1 MVLERMVSVK
11 TALQNPLWVFAIGA
25 IVSLSCLTVAYLVSR
40 TSVGFFTSFLI
51 TITMVPFMLNLAR
64 HEEARQEDLIK
75 AKKHLS
81 ILHRNRDVLKVYIAF
96 FCGMIF
102 SLSLLYFALP
112 DKYVEKLFQDQINE
126 INLIR
131 GNMAFGDVFTKIVV
145 NNTSVMLISFFFS
158 FLFGAGAIFILAWN
172 ASILS
177 AAIGMA
183 AKSIGGVKG
192 LPLAVLMFFPHGSL
206 EILAYFIGAIAGSF
220 VSVAVTRRKS
230 EGFWFVIKDSFQLL
244 LVSIVL
250 LIIAGVIESVAIVG

>member
-11 TALQNPLWVFAIGA
+11 TALKNPLWVFAIGA
-25 IVSLSCLTVAYLVSR
+25 IVSLVSLTVAYMVAR

-51 TITMVPFMLNLAR
+51 TITMLPFMLNLSR
-64 HEEARQEDLIK
+64 HEEARQEELIK
-75 AKKHLS
+75 TRKHLGL
-81 ILHRNRDVLKVYIAF
+81 LHRNRGMLKVYVAF

-102 SLSLLYFALP
+102 TLSLLYYALP
-112 DKYVEKLFQDQINE
+112 DKYVERLFQDQITE

-131 GNMAFGDVFTKIVV
+131 GNITFGGIFTKIVI
-145 NNTSVMLISFFFS
+145 NNISVMFISFFFS

-230 EGFWFVIKDSFQLL
+230 IGFWFIVKDSFKLLAVSILL
-244 LVSIVL
+244 LV
-250 LIIAGVIESVAIVG
+250 IAGFIESIAIVA

>member
-11 TALQNPLWVFAIGA
+11 TALKNPLWVFAIGA
-25 IVSLSCLTVAYLVSR
+25 IVSLACLTVAFLISK
-40 TSVGFFTSFLI
+40 TSIGFFTSFLI
-51 TITMVPFMLNLAR
+51 TITMVPFMLNLSR

-75 AKKHLS
+75 ARKHLG
-81 ILHRNRDVLKVYIAF
+81 ILQRNRDVLKIYTAF

-112 DKYVEKLFQDQINE
+112 EKYVERVFQDQINE

-131 GNMAFGDVFTKIVV
+131 GNIAFGDVFTKIVV
-145 NNTSVMLISFFFS
+145 NNISVMFLSFFLS

-230 EGFWFVIKDSFQLL
+230 EGFWFVVKDSFQLL
-244 LVSIVL
+244 AVSVL
-250 LIIAGVIESVAIVG
+250 LLILAGLIEAIAIVA